1 MPGFSVAL
9 NSTANAL
16 SAIQQAL
23 DAVQNNTVNAS
34 TPGYA
39 SQNVTFSAQAFDPGH
54 GLTGGVEVSL
64 SSSRNQYLEQSVR
77 TETSTLG
84 LFEQQSPLL
93 TSLQNAFDTSGNAGI
108 PGALSS
114 FADSFSTLSA
124 SPNDPSAQANAIQA
138 AATVAQ
144 AFNQTAAQIQQ
155 VADQATGQASMA
167 VTQINALVRH
177 IAAVNAAIQNGSQK
191 DAGAAA
197 DLNNSLD
204 SLSELVNIS
213 VTNNADGSASVL
225 LDGQTP
231 LVLGSQAYALT
242 ILPHAGSSAAA
253 YPGGDAGLQL
263 LSQDGTDVTAQAT
276 QGKLGAAL
284 QVRNQTVPYYLG
296 SQSQQGVLNTL
307 AYSFASR
314 VNAIVTA
321 GQLAAGST
329 VAPVF
334 DVSNDTSAASTLAV
348 TSITPSE
355 LVASDGTAG
364 NGVATEL
371 ADITNPTNPLD
382 LMSGGQSFTA
392 YYGTFSGKAGLD
404 ASESATNL
412 TTQQDLTTQA
422 QNQRTQASGVSL
434 NAQAAQ
440 LLSLQQAYQATARIV
455 TVLESLSQT
464 VVNLI
469 PQS

>member
-1 MPGFSVAL
+1 MPGLSVAF

-16 SAIQQAL
+16 SAIQQAI

-39 SQNVTFSAQAFDPGH
+39 SEKVTFSAQAFDPAQ
-54 GLTGGVEVSL
+54 GLTGGVDVSL

-77 TETSTLG
+77 TETSALG
-84 LFEQQSPLL
+84 LYQQQSPLL
-93 TSLQNAFDTSGNAGI
+93 ANLQSAFNATGDSGV
-108 PGALSS
+108 PGALSGFTS
-114 FADSFSTLSA
+114 SFSTLSA

-138 AATVAQ
+138 AATLAQ
-144 AFNQTAAQIQQ
+144 AFNQAAAQISQ
-155 VADQATGQASMA
+155 VATQAAQQASSN
-167 VTQINALVRH
+167 VTQINALTTH
-177 IAAVNAAIQNGSQK
+177 IAQLNAAIQNGAQN
-191 DAGAAA
+191 DAGVAA

-204 SLSELVNIS
+204 SLSQLVNIS

-242 ILPHAGSSAAA
+242 MQPNIGSAGSA
-253 YPGGDAGLQL
+253 YPAGDAGIKL
-263 LSQDGTDVTAQAT
+263 LSQDGSDVTAQAT
-276 QGKLGAAL
+276 QGNLGAAL
-284 QVRNQTVPYYLG
+284 QVRNQAVPYYLG

-314 VNAIVTA
+314 VNTIITNAQTTA
-321 GQLAAGST
+321 GKTAVPL
-329 VAPVF
+329 F
-334 DVSNDTSAASTLAV
+334 NMSNDTNAASLLSV
-348 TSITPSE
+348 TAITPSQI
-355 LVASDGTAG
+355 VSGDGTAS

-371 ADITNPTNPLD
+371 ADIGNPTNPSD
-382 LMSGGQSFTA
+382 LMSNGQSFTA
-392 YYGTFSGKAGLD
+392 YYGTISGQAGED
-404 ASESATNL
+404 ASQAATNL

-422 QNQRTQASGVSL
+422 QNQRTAASGVSL
-434 NAQAAQ
+434 NDQAAQ
-440 LLSLQQAYQATARIV
+440 LLSLQQAYQATAKII

-469 PQS
+469 PQ